1 MKSRLS
7 NSHVVVPSFRESSIF
22 FIKKT
27 LTVFDVYDISS
38 FALNFMAPVR
48 HPKKTALNS
57 RHRADNEKWKTIFCC
72 GWEQKILSERWSSGV
87 CEKRRSF
94 KLRQSLWQKIVN
106 LSGRNCSLQD
116 LFPIIIVILR
126 HFSPLT
132 RFWFFVS
139 AHFPLHNVDM
149 LCFARQ
155 KRQFDSCLFPHSCTM
170 IHSIAKQFHFSFD
183 LPCSLEKTWWKIGEK
198 EES

>member
-1 MKSRLS
+1 M
-7 NSHVVVPSFRESSIF
+7 
-22 FIKKT
+22 
-27 LTVFDVYDISS
+27 FDVYDISS

-72 GWEQKILSERWSSGV
+72 GWEQKILSERWNSGV

-94 KLRQSLWQKIVN
+94 KLRQFLWQKIVN

-139 AHFPLHNVDM
+139 AHFSPT
-149 LCFARQ
+149 LCCARRTFSQ
-155 KRQFDSCLFPHSCTM
+155 SRHAVLCAPKTTIRFLSISSLVHDDSFHSQAIPFLIRLALLTGEDVMKNWREGRELNSKEKIYKNSLFVHTP
-170 IHSIAKQFHFSFD
+170 
-183 LPCSLEKTWWKIGEK
+183 
-198 EES
+198 